1 MHANSS
7 SRPRTVWKSFKA
19 KYVGEDYLH
28 ANSSSRPHAVWKS
41 SKAKAGI
48 RTNICAK
55 AQPSFAGIRRKCSR
69 ARARRVRGVVL
80 IRLVTAKTKRDGFCH
95 PFSFLVETTGIEPVT
110 SCMSSK
116 HSNQLSYASAT
127 TCIITHLFSKSNT
140 FLKKILPT
148 IKNS

>member
-1 MHANSS
+1 MQIHPPARVWFGIVQ
-7 SRPRTVWKSFKA
+7 RPRLESEPMFAPKRNRVLRAT
-19 KYVGEDYLH
+19 G
-28 ANSSSRPHAVWKS
+28 ANVAEPARPAW
-41 SKAKAGI
+41 
-48 RTNICAK
+48 
-55 AQPSFAGIRRKCSR
+55 RRGS
-69 ARARRVRGVVL
+69 
-80 IRLVTAKTKRDGFCH
+80 IRLATAKTKRDGFCH

-140 FLKKILPT
+140 FLKKILLT